1 VYRRRIVESFSPES
15 FALKYLSSGI
25 HCLSQNGD
33 WQTTYVTENAS
44 TILGVPSQTLL
55 ETPILWIS
63 RVHPDDVDAVR
74 AALQSVQQTIEM
86 NISYRFRDSNDRY
99 RWIGFRCKRN
109 IDNLIIGVLRD
120 ITRLRSLEYSDRIH
134 LAVSNSLSLILDS
147 SDLNT
152 SIIGFLG
159 VYGDAL
165 VVDRGRLVRF
175 RNDGRTFVTHEWNRS
190 ANNDQSELPEPISPE
205 LAQWWKEQLF
215 NDGVVAIS
223 SGSDMELPDSIASEF
238 KRWINGSVIALSI
251 VINGEL
257 EGFASFESKHNRA
270 WLPIELDEAKT
281 IIAGYTRSV
290 ERRIEDRHQAVQEYE
305 LRLSEEK
312 YRVLTVNS
320 PVILFGI
327 DPSGVFTL
335 SEGIGLESMGA
346 EPGGVV
352 GHSVYEVYRN
362 YPDILD
368 HVSNALQGSE
378 SNGVVHIG
386 AKCFEVWFTPV
397 FDDDKVVDGISGV
410 AVDITPRFEL
420 EQRQTIMMRELDH
433 RVKNN
438 IASVISL
445 VGLSKKGAD
454 SIDDFAKTL
463 DGRLHALN
471 VAHSALAKSHWS
483 GVWLK
488 DILLLTLQPYIVGSD
503 EAIRLEGSDV
513 ELPGVLSRPM
523 CMVIHELAT
532 NAVKHGSLSIEQGRV
547 VVETEVLKSG
557 DAVKL
562 TWTETDGPKVVSVQ
576 DSGTGT
582 SLLEGLVDHEM
593 NGTITMEFNETG
605 LVCQIEVPL
614 TQVD

>member
-1 VYRRRIVESFSPES
+1 MESFSPES
-15 FALKYLSSGI
+15 FALKHLSSGI
-25 HCLSQNGD
+25 HCLSDNGD

-44 TILGVPSQTLL
+44 TILGVPSQTML
-55 ETPILWIS
+55 ETPSLWIS

-74 AALQSVQQTIEM
+74 AALQSVQQTVEM
-86 NISYRFRDSNDRY
+86 NISYRFRDSHDRY

-109 IDNLIIGVLRD
+109 IDDLIIGVLRD
-120 ITRLRSLEYSDRIH
+120 ITRFRSLEYSDRIH

-147 SDLNT
+147 SDLNVA
-152 SIIGFLG
+152 IMGLLG
-159 VYGDAL
+159 IFGDAL

-175 RNDGRTFVTHEWNRS
+175 RNDGRSFVTHEWNRNT
-190 ANNDQSELPEPISPE
+190 NNPQSDLPEPISPG
-205 LAQWWKEQLF
+205 LAQWWKEQLL

-223 SGSDMELPDSIASEF
+223 SGADIEVPASIESEF
-238 KRWINGSVIALSI
+238 KKWINGSAIALSI

-257 EGFASFESKHNRA
+257 EGFASFESNHSRA
-270 WLPIELDEAKT
+270 WLPIEIDEAKT
-281 IIAGYTRSV
+281 IIVGYTRAV
-290 ERRIEDRHQAVQEYE
+290 ERRIEDRHQAAQEYE

-312 YRVLTVNS
+312 YRVLTANS

-368 HVSNALQGSE
+368 HVSGALQGAE

-386 AKCFEVWFTPV
+386 SKCFEAWFTPV
-397 FDDDKVVDGISGV
+397 FDEDKTVDGISGV

-420 EQRQTIMMRELDH
+420 EQQQTIMMRELDH

-445 VGLSKKGAD
+445 VGLSKIGAD

-503 EAIRLEGSDV
+503 EAISIEGSDL
-513 ELPGVLSRPM
+513 EIPGVLSRPM

-532 NAVKHGSLSIEQGRV
+532 NAVKHGSLSIQQGKV
-547 VVETEVLKSG
+547 VVKTEVLKGG
-557 DAVKL
+557 DVVKL
-562 TWTETDGPKVVSVQ
+562 TWTESEGPKVASVQ

-593 NGTITMEFNETG
+593 NGTINIAFNETG

-614 TQVD
+614 TQAD

>member
-1 VYRRRIVESFSPES
+1 MESFSPES
-15 FALKYLSSGI
+15 FALKHLSSGI
-25 HCLSQNGD
+25 HCLTENAD

-44 TILGVPSQTLL
+44 TILGIPSQTLL
-55 ETPILWIS
+55 ETPILWIN

-74 AALQSVQQTIEM
+74 AALQSVQQTVEM

-109 IDNLIIGVLRD
+109 IDDLIIGVLRD
-120 ITRLRSLEYSDRIH
+120 ITRFRSLEYSDRLH
-134 LAVSNSLSLILDS
+134 LAVSNTLSLILDS

-152 SIIGFLG
+152 SIMGFLG
-159 VYGDAL
+159 IFGDAL

-175 RNDGRTFVTHEWNRS
+175 RNDGRSFVTHEWNRDTD
-190 ANNDQSELPEPISPE
+190 NEQSELPESISPE
-205 LAQWWKEQLF
+205 LAQWWKEQLLK
-215 NDGVVAIS
+215 DGVVAIS
-223 SGSDMELPDSIASEF
+223 SGSDMELPDSIESEF
-238 KRWINGSVIALSI
+238 NKWISGSAIALSI

-270 WLPIELDEAKT
+270 WLPIEMDEAKT
-281 IIAGYTRSV
+281 IIVGYTRSV
-290 ERRIEDRHQAVQEYE
+290 ERRIEDRHQAAQEYE

-346 EPGGVV
+346 EPGSVV

-368 HVSNALQGSE
+368 HVSKALQGSE

-386 AKCFEVWFTPV
+386 TKCFEVWFTPV

-410 AVDITPRFEL
+410 AVDITPRFKL
-420 EQRQTIMMRELDH
+420 EQQQTIMMRELDH

-503 EAIRLEGSDV
+503 EAIRFVGSDV

-532 NAVKHGSLSIEQGRV
+532 NAVKHGSLSIEKGKV
-547 VVETEVLKSG
+547 VVETEILKGG

-562 TWTETDGPKVVSVQ
+562 TWTESDGPQVVNVQ

-593 NGTITMEFNETG
+593 NGTIVIEFSETG